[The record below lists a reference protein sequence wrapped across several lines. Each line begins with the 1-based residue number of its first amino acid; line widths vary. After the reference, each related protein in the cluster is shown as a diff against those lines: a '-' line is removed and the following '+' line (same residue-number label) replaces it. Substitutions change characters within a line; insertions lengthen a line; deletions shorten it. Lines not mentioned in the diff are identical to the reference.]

1 MANVTE
7 VCEVKPVQA
16 FLSTNLNN
24 KNKTFKD
31 LADKIMYQLG
41 YPSVSIE
48 LQINQVYSA
57 IQNAI
62 EFFTKYAGYKEE
74 FLLFDSRLYEKDKG
88 IRLDKL
94 CTIAS
99 SAACQES
106 PGTNPA
112 LYKKHYDVTHDIP
125 KRNYVAIKN
134 VPQEELPDT
143 YSAPI
148 HMMTVIT
155 ADEYD
160 KITTYNPILADFF
173 KIDRGPDW
181 TIEGERV
188 EEQPKHYENAFDYD
202 LMDYRRVCQV
212 IGFNKS
218 SNRSLTSLFSFE
230 SAIAS
235 QAYNMYQFS
244 LRGFDLLSFHTLH
257 EFMKT
262 RERTLALDTTF
273 NFNPRT
279 QYLTLYPQPKDYAS
293 YYAVIQCRVEA
304 PLRDVIDR
312 IWVYKY
318 ALAQCKMMLGMI
330 RGRFGQVQLAGGAV
344 LADNNNLRD
353 MGQREMEALESELI
367 SGSAFSEKKFPVFFI
382 G

>member
-1 MANVTE
+1 MANITE

-16 FLSTNLNN
+16 YLSTNLNN

-41 YPSVSIE
+41 YPVVSIE
-48 LQINQVYSA
+48 LHINQVYSA
-57 IQNAI
+57 IQNAV
-62 EFFTKYAGYKEE
+62 EFYTKYAGHDEAW
-74 FLLFDSRLYEKDKG
+74 LLFDSRIYEKDKG

-99 SAACQES
+99 LPTAQTANIDRQ
-106 PGTNPA
+106 
-112 LYKKHYDVTHDIP
+112 LFKKDYDVTHDLP
-125 KRNYVAIKN
+125 KRNYIVIADI
-134 VPQEELPDT
+134 PQDSLPST
-143 YSAPI
+143 YFKGLKKFEILSQEQY
-148 HMMTVIT
+148 
-155 ADEYD
+155 DEVV
-160 KITTYNPILADFF
+160 TYNPATADHF
-173 KIDRGPDW
+173 KINREPDW
-181 TIEGERV
+181 TLEGERMEV
-188 EEQPKHYENAFDYD
+188 QPEQYENAYDYD
-202 LMDYRRVCQV
+202 LMDYRKVSAV
-212 IGFNKS
+212 IDFNKS

-235 QAYNMYQFS
+235 QCYNMYQFS
-244 LRGFDLLSFHTLH
+244 LRGFDLLSFHNLH

-262 RERTLALDTTF
+262 RNRTLALDTTF
-273 NFNPRT
+273 NFDPRT
-279 QYLTLYPQPKDYAS
+279 QYLTLYPPPKIDTS
-293 YYAVIQCRVEA
+293 YYAVLRCRIEA
-304 PLRDVIDR
+304 PLRNVIDR

-353 MGQREMEALESELI
+353 SGQKEMEQLEKELI
-367 SGSAFSEKKFPVFFI
+367 ENTAFGEKNPPIFFI

>member
-1 MANVTE
+1 MANITDI
-7 VCEVKPVQA
+7 CEVKPVQG

-57 IQNAI
+57 IQNAV
-62 EFFTKYAGYKEE
+62 EFFTKYAGYTEE
-74 FLLFDSRLYEKDKG
+74 WLLFDSRIYEKDKG

-99 SAACQES
+99 GAASEAN
-106 PGTNPA
+106 PGTNPE
-112 LYKKHYDVTHDIP
+112 LFKKHYDVTHDLP
-125 KRNYVAIKN
+125 KRNYVVLNDI
-134 VPQEELPDT
+134 PLDQLPAG
-143 YSAPI
+143 YSKGLKEFDI
-148 HMMTVIT
+148 VT
-155 ADEYD
+155 AEQYD
-160 KITTYNPILADFF
+160 AITTYNPLIADSF
-173 KIDRGPDW
+173 KIDKGQDW
-181 TIEGERV
+181 TLNGERV
-188 EEQPKHYENAFDYD
+188 ETQPEQYENAFDYD
-202 LMDYRRVCQV
+202 LMDYRKVCEV
-212 IGFNKS
+212 IDFNKS

-244 LRGFDLLSFHTLH
+244 LRGFDLLSFHNLH

-262 RERTLALDTTF
+262 RERTLALGTTY

-279 QYLTLYPQPKDYAS
+279 QYLTLYPQPKIDTQ
-293 YYAVIQCRVEA
+293 YYAVLQCRVEA

-312 IWVYKY
+312 MWVFKY

-353 MGQREMEALESELI
+353 MGQKEMEALEKELI
-367 SGSAFSEKKFPVFFI
+367 EGTAFSEKLLPRFYV